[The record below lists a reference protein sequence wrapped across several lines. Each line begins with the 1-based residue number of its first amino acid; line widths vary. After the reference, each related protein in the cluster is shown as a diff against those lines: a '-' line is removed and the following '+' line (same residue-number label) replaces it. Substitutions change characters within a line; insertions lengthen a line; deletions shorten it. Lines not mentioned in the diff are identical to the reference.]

1 MTNKT
6 VFFFS
11 PKAYSIPKP
20 RLKYPALTLSKK
32 TYPPP
37 VSRKGAKRS
46 VLNNVFKLYFKLASV
61 AKYES
66 FAAVRFPYCEIV
78 LREKIK
84 PNEKP
89 LPR

>member
-1 MTNKT
+1 MANKT

-11 PKAYSIPKP
+11 PRTYSTPKP
-20 RLKYPALTLSKK
+20 KLKYPALTSSKK

-37 VSRKGAKRS
+37 DSRKGAKRS
-46 VLNNVFKLYFKLASV
+46 VLKSVFKLYFMLASV
-61 AKYES
+61 AKKES
-66 FAAVRFPYCEIV
+66 FSAVRFPYFEIV